1 MTKKNL
7 TRTLQLPNITSKQ
20 LMNLCGE
27 QHCNIKEIES
37 QLRVQIF
44 HRGDTFQ
51 VKSNDF
57 NNLEDAYQ
65 LLQKLSDMAV
75 RDDESIDQNHI
86 EVLLTSKSNIDHTLN
101 NKLSI
106 KILNEDQAKFVNMI
120 DNHPITF
127 GLGPSG
133 TGKTFLSVASAVHA
147 LQKHHCDKII
157 LVRPAIEAGEKIGY
171 LPGDMTEKI
180 NPYLQPLYDSLYEL
194 MGYEHTQKL
203 IQQQVIEINLLAFM
217 RGRTFKNS
225 FIIIDEAQ
233 NCTHAQ
239 LKMALTR
246 LGYKSKMVIVGDAS
260 QSDLPERESGLN
272 TATKILKSIKEIGF
286 HTFSQSS
293 VVRHPLIAKIIQAYE
308 NPNQT

>member
-1 MTKKNL
+1 MTKETL
-7 TRTLQLPNITSKQ
+7 TRTLQLPNVTNQQ
-20 LMNLCGE
+20 LVDLCGE
-27 QHCNIKEIES
+27 QHRNIKDIEA
-37 QLRVQIF
+37 QLQVQIF

-51 VKSNDF
+51 IKSNDF
-57 NNLEDAYQ
+57 NRLEDAYQ
-65 LLQKLSDMAV
+65 LLQKLADMAIQDGHAV
-75 RDDESIDQNHI
+75 DQSHI
-86 EVLLTSKSNIDHTLN
+86 EVLLSSKDNIHHTLN

-106 KILNEDQAKFVNMI
+106 KILNDDQAQFVNMI
-120 DNHPITF
+120 DAHAITF

-133 TGKTFLSVASAVHA
+133 TGKTFLSVACAVHA

-272 TATKILKSIKEIGF
+272 TATKILKPIKEIGF

-293 VVRHPLIAKIIQAYE
+293 VVRHPLIAKIIRAYE
-308 NPNQT
+308 KPDHS